1 MGEEMR
7 IKLGL
12 CSVGLSFLVACS
24 VNPASPGKNGSV
36 SVDVS
41 PSQSA
46 SPAGITATLPVFPT
60 NTPLRTAAAPADPE
74 SAFPIVANGG
84 FEQGAGGPLAWETD
98 AWIRDRSV
106 FRWEPDHPGCNGK
119 CVSITNPVENDAR
132 WIQKIR
138 VIPGEKYTLS
148 GRIKGDNIQ
157 GNAVGANLY
166 VTVSDFYHTDSM
178 GSTGTFD
185 WKTVSLSFTGPSSG
199 EVVIGCRLGFY
210 ASTVTG
216 TAYFDDILVEA
227 ASTSPRAEP
236 TKANTTGRLTADPAA
251 DADLET
257 VPSIW
262 TLTHFKFL
270 AEPGSN
276 TYTVQ
281 ITHDS
286 AWLWDYYLCTTEAT
300 FQDYLDALDV
310 EFRIDK
316 VHLEDRF
323 IRIYERPGA
332 QGWLCRYWSTKLTN
346 WPQDRTVFLEI
357 LSRLNRPASDGKDE
371 FTAGDYSQTI
381 IVSVIG

>member
-1 MGEEMR
+1 MGV
-7 IKLGL
+7 KLGL
-12 CSVGLSFLVACS
+12 CSIGLSFLVACS
-24 VNPASPGKNGSV
+24 VNPAFPGTNGSAYV
-36 SVDVS
+36 ENS
-41 PSQSA
+41 PSRSA
-46 SPAGITATLPVFPT
+46 SSENNTATLPVFPT
-60 NTPLRTAAAPADPE
+60 HTPLRTSAAPADPDG
-74 SAFPIVANGG
+74 AFPIVANGD
-84 FEQGAGGPLAWETD
+84 FEQGDGGPLAWETD

-106 FRWEPDHPGCNGK
+106 FRWEDDQPGCNGK
-119 CVSITNPVENDAR
+119 CVSITNLVENDAR

-138 VIPGEKYTLS
+138 VKPGEKYTLS
-148 GRIKGDNIQ
+148 GRIKGVNIQ
-157 GNAVGANLY
+157 GSAIGANLY
-166 VTVSDFYHTDSM
+166 VTVSDFYYSNPM

-185 WKTVSLSFTGPSSG
+185 WKTVSLPFIGPSTG

-227 ASTSPRAEP
+227 ASTSPGVEP
-236 TKANTTGRLTADPAA
+236 TEAITTGRLIAEPAA

-300 FQDYLDALDV
+300 FQDYLDSLDV
-310 EFRIDK
+310 KFRIDR
-316 VHLEDRF
+316 VLLEDRF
-323 IRIYERPGA
+323 IRMYERPGA

-357 LSRLNRPASDGKDE
+357 LSRLHRPASDGKDE
-371 FTAGDYSQTI
+371 FAAGDYSQTI